1 MQSAEERPPLGVV
14 KAQRNMGFALRPR
27 CSRGVFLAQS
37 EFFSRFPAISMIDEA
52 VCGRLRAFEPRT
64 AHEHALLAQL
74 PEFYS
79 REPSRS
85 NLRSIAERV
94 LSSTEEENRSLGRG
108 VNSEALSYGHSIR
121 RRAER

>member
-1 MQSAEERPPLGVV
+1 
-14 KAQRNMGFALRPR
+14 
-27 CSRGVFLAQS
+27 
-37 EFFSRFPAISMIDEA
+37 MIDVE

-64 AHEHALLAQL
+64 PHEHALLAQL

-94 LSSTEEENRSLGRG
+94 LSSTEEENRSLGRA
-108 VNSEALSYGHSIR
+108 VVESLCPTALAHEEQNGNKAVAAILMTVIACICVCFLVRPARRSGH
-121 RRAER
+121 

>member
-1 MQSAEERPPLGVV
+1 
-14 KAQRNMGFALRPR
+14 
-27 CSRGVFLAQS
+27 
-37 EFFSRFPAISMIDEA
+37 MIDVA
-52 VCGRLRAFEPRT
+52 VCGRLRAFEPRN

-94 LSSTEEENRSLGRG
+94 MSSTEEENRSLGRAVVERLCPTVTPFVEEQNG
-108 VNSEALSYGHSIR
+108 NKAVAAIIMTVIACICVCFLVRPARQSGH
-121 RRAER
+121 